1 MGRRTRIR
9 KDGQLTIRVE
19 QDGEELLVRAFG
31 ELDLSNAKT
40 LEAELGRAIDG
51 DAPGVVL
58 DLSAVTFIDS
68 AGLRALLLMAKHS
81 LRNGGR
87 LCLLRGSDPVD
98 RAVEVGGVAS
108 SLPLAD

>member
-1 MGRRTRIR
+1 MGKRTRIR
-9 KDGQLTIRVE
+9 EDGRLAVRVE

-31 ELDLSNAKT
+31 ELDVSNAKT
-40 LEAELGRAIDG
+40 LEGELRRAIGG
-51 DAPGVVL
+51 DDPGVVL

-68 AGLRALLLMAKHS
+68 TGLRALLLMAKHS

-98 RAVEVGGVAS
+98 RAIEVGGVERL
-108 SLPLAD
+108 LPLAD